1 MLLIAF
7 YKYMLLFHFQ
17 SWTAHQTS
25 EIAITRCVAQTVVI
39 RAPAALMLVVN
50 TRAQK
55 VVSVMRD
62 L

>member
-1 MLLIAF
+1 MLL
-7 YKYMLLFHFQ
+7 LHFQ

-25 EIAITRCVAQTVVI
+25 GTAITRCVAQTVVI
-39 RAPAALMLVVN
+39 RVPAALMLVVN